1 MWNTDALNLSQ
12 HCQRDWNTLML
23 RPLLLLFALVL
34 PLASSAAPATIDWL
48 DLLPAEDY
56 QAMLDMPE
64 IDHGGNLDSE
74 GDFTQNLHQRD
85 GLPEVMYSTRVVG
98 DYDGQSVRIGGYPV
112 PLETDAQGRY
122 LSFFLV
128 PYAGA
133 CTHVP
138 PPPPNQ
144 IILVDYPDGIV
155 IDDIYQAF
163 WVQGTLRVSQS
174 SNELADSSYA
184 LSAERVWLYDG
195 Q

>member
-85 GLPEVMYSTRVVG
+85 GLPEVMSNVPTVRQAEENTLAVVFIESCALIMRK
-98 DYDGQSVRIGGYPV
+98 YL
-112 PLETDAQGRY
+112 PLNLCA
-122 LSFFLV
+122 
-128 PYAGA
+128 
-133 CTHVP
+133 
-138 PPPPNQ
+138 
-144 IILVDYPDGIV
+144 
-155 IDDIYQAF
+155 
-163 WVQGTLRVSQS
+163 
-174 SNELADSSYA
+174 
-184 LSAERVWLYDG
+184 
-195 Q
+195 

>member
-12 HCQRDWNTLML
+12 HCQRDRNTLML
-23 RPLLLLFALVL
+23 RPLLLLFALAL
-34 PLASSAAPATIDWL
+34 PLSLRAAPATIDWL

-64 IDHGGNLDSE
+64 IDHGGGLDSE

-85 GLPEVMYSTRVVG
+85 GLPEVMYSTRVVS

-133 CTHVP
+133 CIHVP

-144 IILVDYPDGIV
+144 IILVDYPDGIA
-155 IDDIYQAF
+155 IDDIYQPF

-174 SNELADSSYA
+174 SNQLADASYA

-195 Q
+195 E

>member
-1 MWNTDALNLSQ
+1 
-12 HCQRDWNTLML
+12 ML
-23 RPLLLLFALVL
+23 RPLLLLFALAL
-34 PLASSAAPATIDWL
+34 PLSLRAAPATIDWL

-64 IDHGGNLDSE
+64 IDHGGGLDSE
-74 GDFTQNLHQRD
+74 GDFTQNLRQRD
-85 GLPEVMYSTRVVG
+85 GLPEVMYSTRVVS

-133 CTHVP
+133 CIHVP

-144 IILVDYPDGIV
+144 IILVDYPDGIA
-155 IDDIYQAF
+155 IDDIYQPF

-174 SNELADSSYA
+174 SNELADASYA

-195 Q
+195 E

>member
-1 MWNTDALNLSQ
+1 
-12 HCQRDWNTLML
+12 ML
-23 RPLLLLFALVL
+23 RPLLLLFALAL
-34 PLASSAAPATIDWL
+34 PLSLSAAPATIDWL

-64 IDHGGNLDSE
+64 IDHGGGLDSE
-74 GDFTQNLHQRD
+74 GDFTQNLRQRD
-85 GLPEVMYSTRVVG
+85 GLPEVMYSTRVVS

-133 CTHVP
+133 CIHVP

-144 IILVDYPDGIV
+144 IILVDYPDGIA
-155 IDDIYQAF
+155 IDDIYQPF

-174 SNELADSSYA
+174 SNELADASYA

>member
-85 GLPEVMYSTRVVG
+85 GLPEVMYSTRVVD

-133 CTHVP
+133 CIYVP

-174 SNELADSSYA
+174 SNELADASYA

-195 Q
+195 E